1 MAIKAVFFDID
12 GTLLTDTKRV
22 QESTIKALKELKEQ
36 GIVIGLATG
45 RGPAFV
51 APFMEN
57 YGFDVAVTYNGQ
69 YVFTRDQVISANP
82 LSKSTIFRLLSYAK
96 KRRMEVSFGTMSG
109 LVGSGLIHLG
119 TSSKAQVLGNIIPK
133 SWAKTVERAF
143 KHGIR
148 RLKPQNHDKLALL
161 ARETIYQIVVM
172 ATAEKTAE
180 LKDQFPEISVTRS
193 SPYSADLISKGQS
206 KLRGICR
213 LAEQFGWDLYEVM
226 AFGDSDNDQEML
238 ANVGV
243 GVAMGNAKPLIKKLA
258 HHVTADNNNDGIAR
272 ALWHYGLIH
281 LEEAGSFRS
290 SDENFNKVKD
300 FHQVMDGKTREMPRV
315 YSLKDA
321 GHRADFKLEE
331 LVEFLY
337 ASSQGDQAA
346 FDQAISDL
354 RAALDKAVTKVNQKP
369 APSSPLVGQVDA
381 LTDLLYFTYGSFVLM
396 GVAPKPFFDTVHAAN
411 MGKIWPDGK
420 AHFDPVT
427 HKILKPHDW
436 EERFAPEPAI
446 KKELDRQMRKA
457 LKNRDKRQE
466 IEKNDTKE
474 V

>member
-12 GTLLTDTKRV
+12 GTLLTDAKRI
-22 QESTIKALKELKEQ
+22 QASTVRALKELKEQ
-36 GIVIGLATG
+36 GILIGLATG

-57 YGFDVAVTYNGQ
+57 YGFDFAVTYNGQ
-69 YVFTRDQVISANP
+69 YVFTRDQVISAHP
-82 LSKSTIFRLLSYAK
+82 LAKSTIFKLMAYAQK
-96 KRRMEVSFGTMSG
+96 NRIEVSFGTASG

-119 TSSKAQVLGNIIPK
+119 TNSKAQVLGNILPK

-148 RLKPQNHDKLALL
+148 RLRPQNYNKLALL

-172 ATAEKTAE
+172 ATADKVQT
-180 LKDQFPEISVTRS
+180 LQDKVPEVTVTRS
-193 SPYSADLISKGQS
+193 SPYSADVIDQGQS
-206 KLRGICR
+206 KLQGICR
-213 LAEQFGWDLYEVM
+213 LAEHFGWDLYEVM

-238 ANVGV
+238 ANVGI
-243 GVAMGNAKPLIKKLA
+243 GVAMGNATPLIKQLA
-258 HHVTADNNNDGIAR
+258 HHVTADNNNDGIIK

-281 LEEAGSFRS
+281 LEEAESFRS

-300 FHQVMDGKTREMPRV
+300 FHQVMDGKTREMPKV

-337 ASSQGDQAA
+337 ATSQGDQAA
-346 FDQAISDL
+346 FAQAVADL
-354 RAALDKAVTKVNQKP
+354 QTAFDKAVAKVSQKP

-396 GVAPKPFFDTVHAAN
+396 GVDPKPFFDTVHTAN
-411 MGKIWPDGK
+411 MGKVWPDGK

-427 HKILKPHDW
+427 HKILKPDDW
-436 EERFAPEPAI
+436 EKRFAPEPAI
-446 KKELDRQMRKA
+446 KKELDQQIQKA
-457 LKNRDKRQE
+457 LKNRE
-466 IEKNDTKE
+466 EKKLCKGPVAN
-474 V
+474 